1 MDAVVVRPSLCGA
14 VNDNHEELDKV
25 RHIAEPSSKIMEYAE
40 DNVLFYQEGC
50 PAEEV
55 LHTTGLVSEC
65 SMDGSNYEIKAK
77 FYLEK

>member
-1 MDAVVVRPSLCGA
+1 MDNA
-14 VNDNHEELDKV
+14 
-25 RHIAEPSSKIMEYAE
+25 
-40 DNVLFYQEGC
+40 LFYQEGC
-50 PAEEV
+50 LAEEV